1 VPADAVEDYCHS
13 RQVRWRE
20 GYSLE
25 IVRIAWAEIGWR
37 RAVKQFARTSGSPRP
52 MGFGAIYGADV
63 VRHGFTIVS
72 LSDPF
77 SETFRNESHD
87 CGNTVLPQLE
97 MERAFFR

>member
-1 VPADAVEDYCHS
+1 
-13 RQVRWRE
+13 
-20 GYSLE
+20 
-25 IVRIAWAEIGWR
+25 
-37 RAVKQFARTSGSPRP
+37 